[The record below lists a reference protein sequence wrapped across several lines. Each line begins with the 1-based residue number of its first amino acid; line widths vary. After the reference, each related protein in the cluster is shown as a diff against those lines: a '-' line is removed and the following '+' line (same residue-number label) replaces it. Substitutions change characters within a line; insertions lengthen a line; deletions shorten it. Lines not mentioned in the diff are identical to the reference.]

1 LFTDLHILYLHGFLS
16 GPQSSKAQQTV
27 AYCNS
32 RGLSGRI
39 HVPFLKFG
47 PIATMVELRAL
58 IDTLPIDRLG
68 LIGSSLGGFYA
79 TCLAEQFNL
88 PAVLINPA
96 VGPFD
101 TWSSYLGDHRNYYI
115 DYVHKVTQ
123 DYIGELHELDCK
135 ALKYPHNFRVMLQT
149 DDETLDYRLAAEKF
163 SEAELVIRQGGN
175 HSYEGYAEE
184 LPAIES
190 FFLSRIA
197 ESVR

>member
-1 LFTDLHILYLHGFLS
+1 M
-16 GPQSSKAQQTV
+16 
-27 AYCNS
+27 
-32 RGLSGRI
+32 
-39 HVPFLKFG
+39 PFLKFG

-101 TWSSYLGDHRNYYI
+101 TWSSYLGDHRNYHI

-163 SEAELVIRQGGN
+163 SKAELVIRQGGN
-175 HSYEGYAEE
+175 HSYVGYAEE